1 MLRLF
6 ALSCCASSVLLSIA
20 HAQVMDSTNYS
31 IQFDSVN
38 IGGNRSTSS
47 SYTIEDTV
55 GEVATGN
62 STSTNYQVKAGYQQ
76 MNESSISI
84 EVVNSVGL
92 SNISGLS
99 GGSSQGETTWKV
111 TTDNPAGYSMSIKST
126 TTPAM
131 RSTAGASVADY
142 APAASSTPDY
152 TFTITPTTSAFG
164 FSPEGVDVYSRFKDN
179 GSVCNTGSLNTTDK
193 CWDGLST
200 TNKMIAERTTSNHSI
215 GGSTTTVK
223 FRVEIGA
230 DKIQDSGNYSAD
242 VTVTAVTL

>member
-1 MLRLF
+1 M
-6 ALSCCASSVLLSIA
+6 
-20 HAQVMDSTNYS
+20 
-31 IQFDSVN
+31 
-38 IGGNRSTSS
+38 
-47 SYTIEDTV
+47 IEDTV

-62 STSTNYQVKAGYQQ
+62 STSTNFEVKAGYQQ

-92 SNISGLS
+92 SNISGIS
-99 GGSSQGETTWKV
+99 GGASQGETTWKV
-111 TTDNPAGYSMSIKST
+111 TTDNPAGYAMSIKST

-131 RSTAGASVADY
+131 TNTAGGSVADY
-142 APAASSTPDY
+142 VPAATTTPDF

-164 FSPEGVDVYSRFKDN
+164 YSPEGVDVYSRFKDN
-179 GSVCNTGSLNTTDK
+179 GAVCNIGSLNTADA

-200 TNKMIAERTTSNHSI
+200 TNKMIAERNTSNHSI

-223 FRVEIGA
+223 FRVEIGN
-230 DKIQDSGNYSAD
+230 DKIQDSGNYSAS